1 MCWSGWWLAAGVW
14 AWLVL
19 VGVPGDWL
27 AVCDRGHLGPA
38 LRRWKLGLLAAAA
51 AVVVDAAG
59 GSEFGRV

>member
-1 MCWSGWWLAAGVW
+1 VW